1 MQITSEKREE
11 DISNPEMSLE
21 TEYRIRRKDGEI
33 RWVRE
38 RIRQIPNSS
47 GNKGTFQGWIH
58 DITGRKKIEE
68 TLRKYEETRIKEIH
82 HRIKNNLQVI
92 SSLLDLQ
99 AERFNERETVQSQ
112 EILKIFKEIQNRV
125 ISMALIHEELYKSSE
140 MTTLDFASY
149 LHKLTTNLLSSYT
162 VDNENISLKLNLE
175 RVCLGMD
182 TAIPLGIIV
191 NELVSNSLKYAFEP
205 GKKGEISISLYRSE
219 NHNGMHENSANSRA
233 ETGFKNGKI
242 LQYTLVVADNGPG
255 IPEEIDIEN
264 ADSLGLKLV
273 NVLVE
278 QIEGHLELKRETG
291 TEFRIT
297 FSNI

>member
-1 MQITSEKREE
+1 
-11 DISNPEMSLE
+11 
-21 TEYRIRRKDGEI
+21 
-33 RWVRE
+33 
-38 RIRQIPNSS
+38 
-47 GNKGTFQGWIH
+47 
-58 DITGRKKIEE
+58 
-68 TLRKYEETRIKEIH
+68 
-82 HRIKNNLQVI
+82 VI

-99 AERFNERETVQSQ
+99 AERFNEKETFQSQ
-112 EILKIFKEIQNRV
+112 EVLKVFKESQNRV

-162 VDNENISLKLNLE
+162 VEDENISLKLNLE
-175 RVCLGMD
+175 RICLGMD

-233 ETGFKNGKI
+233 DTGFKNAKSLQYTLVVAVKNAKS

-278 QIEGHLELKRETG
+278 QIEDHLELKRAAG